1 MVATSRPV
9 PPPRRRSLQALA
21 GFLLQPLSGLDR
33 HVGFAST
40 TTLHGTRGGP
50 SDGIPVD
57 ILLEVVSYLDP
68 EDVLNVSLT
77 SSFVRSVLEPGLYH
91 SVQLRSSTTCRSGL
105 DLLSRRPQLC
115 RYVQRLAVRPNY
127 YLAWPVRDECLRED
141 DLSDTICRLAPRL
154 TNLRSFDWDGLEMPA
169 DRVWRALRLSC
180 PSLTEVYTNLGC
192 GSLDP
197 QSELFKFSDLTV
209 FSLSVRHGLG
219 DGNGIPLVEE
229 LPAQLW
235 DMLLD
240 RCKNLRELTL
250 CSFSA
255 SQRLL
260 DVDRA
265 VQGRWPQLTSLT
277 LGAYGYNSDLSV
289 AAPSAVDF
297 GAFLAAH
304 PALTYLRVAWNF
316 RHWPSPIESDSFAVT
331 LPAGLE
337 TLSGIMQQLPMS
349 LSNSNFVTPR
359 LEQLTCLDLM
369 CEPLYL
375 SRAAMM
381 CSALAALPQLTSLE
395 LWVHLLDPKAGHEDL
410 FRSLW
415 KSAPKL
421 EELHFMCTTAFGR
434 KPLSELARSLRL
446 LPALRTFALTKGHRY
461 ADESMRSSAL
471 RIYGALAP
479 PADAAAAPLP
489 SLTSV
494 SIRWAR
500 AVCRNHLKQEG
511 TYERVCQ
518 TDQAR
523 APPAAV
529 HLQVWER
536 GIRAVGGPFERRH
549 RVPLGKRW
557 QSAARDSP
565 T

>member
-57 ILLEVVSYLDP
+57 ILLEVVSYLGP

-169 DRVWRALRLSC
+169 DRVW
-180 PSLTEVYTNLGC
+180 PP
-192 GSLDP
+192 P
-197 QSELFKFSDLTV
+197 QLFKFSDLTV

-219 DGNGIPLVEE
+219 DGNGIPLIEE

-446 LPALRTFALTKGHRY
+446 LPALRNFALTKGHRY

-471 RIYGALAP
+471 RVYGALAP